1 MGYVLNTPMTPRT
14 STDNAIAPQGTI
26 IHPSVYQCL
35 EHFVIQTLSLNRMPD
50 EIRIEKWRSRM
61 LGTRHHVANQGFW
74 SDEDDDPLESG
85 NLQTIRILVCGNT
98 GVGKSTLIN
107 RVFGV
112 DPNDKKVVSLRRNFM
127 LAHRLRVL
135 QTKISHRSR
144 GIHDVRDEIRHKH
157 RRDLIIHD
165 SGGFEAGDE
174 SQMHAVGQFVKERS
188 MMPNIEDRLHVIW

>member
-1 MGYVLNTPMTPRT
+1 
-14 STDNAIAPQGTI
+14 
-26 IHPSVYQCL
+26 
-35 EHFVIQTLSLNRMPD
+35 
-50 EIRIEKWRSRM
+50 M

-112 DPNDKKVVSLRRNFM
+112 DPDDKKVVSLRRNFI